1 MSVMLKFEQC
11 SQRYKCMYELITYFG
26 VLNPFDPACSSY
38 TWLIPQYSYC
48 VPSIYY
54 FCKMHTPGPSLCV
67 IIMYLHLHVHYVV
80 HVSLLI
86 VYMYPVYTVHVYST
100 YPGIITLCFQFC
112 YSTCTLCI
120 PYMLI

>member
-1 MSVMLKFEQC
+1 
-11 SQRYKCMYELITYFG
+11 MYELRAYFW

-38 TWLIPQYSYC
+38 TWLMPQYSYC
-48 VPSIYY
+48 VPSVYY

-86 VYMYPVYTVHVYST
+86 HDCVHVPCVYR
-100 YPGIITLCFQFC
+100 
-112 YSTCTLCI
+112 TC
-120 PYMLI
+120 